1 MTNKSK
7 WPNNL
12 SLSLDSLDG
21 CWVTQSADIDGS
33 CIPALTG
40 LNKMK
45 NEAMHTRTQ
54 IASNIAYWH
63 DNGII

>member
-12 SLSLDSLDG
+12 YLSHDSFDG
-21 CWVTQSADIDGS
+21 CRVTQSVDIDGS
-33 CIPALTG
+33 CIPASTG
-40 LNKMK
+40 LNKME

-54 IASNIAYWH
+54 IASNIAY
-63 DNGII
+63 